1 MEVQSPTDGERP
13 VAKHSDK
20 DRSERQGA
28 PAKAGYPRLHPRHGE
43 RPYVQ
48 GRQDGVP
55 ESEGDE
61 G

>member
-1 MEVQSPTDGERP
+1 M
-13 VAKHSDK
+13 AKHTDK
-20 DRSERQGA
+20 DRQQHGGL

-55 ESEGDE
+55 EEEVED
-61 G
+61 

>member
-1 MEVQSPTDGERP
+1 M
-13 VAKHSDK
+13 AKHSDK
-20 DRSERQGA
+20 DRSQREGA

-55 ESEGDE
+55 EAEGDE